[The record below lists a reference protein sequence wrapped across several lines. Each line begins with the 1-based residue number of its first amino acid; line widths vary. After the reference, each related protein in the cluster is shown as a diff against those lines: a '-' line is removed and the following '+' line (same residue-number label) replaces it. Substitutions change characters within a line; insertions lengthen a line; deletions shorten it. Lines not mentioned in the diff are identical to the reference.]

1 MIISDDKEKALDKF
15 LFFSSL
21 KTKNNYK
28 TTNNLGVPKSHQ
40 YNKSYLSKMYS
51 WYHKKNERLFIN
63 IWVITKI
70 ASCFSVYVTENAN
83 E

>member
-15 LFFSSL
+15 LLFFVFNEE
-21 KTKNNYK
+21 KNNYK

-51 WYHKKNERLFIN
+51 WYHKKMKGFLSI
-63 IWVITKI
+63 
-70 ASCFSVYVTENAN
+70 SGL
-83 E
+83 